1 MTKTISIKIP
11 IHYIGTPVG
20 VTAEGGVLIT
30 NLNEIEIS
38 CLPSDIPNNFE
49 VDISELAL
57 GSNIQAGDI
66 TIDDKFELVTL
77 SDTTLMSV
85 THVAIEEEPVVEDEE
100 GIEGEEGEEGEGA
113 EGEEGATVEDATK
126 DDKSSEGDGAKKP
139 KDEGADS

>member
-11 IHYIGTPVG
+11 IHYIGTPIG
-20 VTAEGGVLIT
+20 VTGEGGVLIT

-38 CLPSDIPNNFE
+38 CLPSDIPDNFE
-49 VDISELAL
+49 VDISELTL

-77 SDTTLMSV
+77 NDTTLVSI

-100 GIEGEEGEEGEGA
+100 DIEGEEGEEGEGEGA
-113 EGEEGATVEDATK
+113 EGEEGAAKEG
-126 DDKSSEGDGAKKP
+126 DKPSEGDGAKEP